1 MNEGHIHK
9 TVTFLGQVNH
19 KVKDLAP
26 AGVIVSDNGHKVFD
40 YAKSGFWQCIEFLHH
55 TGSFQVFLV
64 YN

>member
-1 MNEGHIHK
+1 
-9 TVTFLGQVNH
+9 
-19 KVKDLAP
+19 VKDLAP